1 MTLICRGQWL
11 IIQKALLSYFLV
23 LFFSRRRRLRVRAS
37 STSDADFLASLT
49 QLMQDRNVMLFSP
62 PPRPRSS
69 SSSLQRSLSSSPSRQ
84 ELREGGALQGRS
96 RSPSS
101 FSGSPP
107 AQHIHSHDRSAGQ
120 GQWGQGSRGRGLIHE
135 GRGFGKVN
143 RWLYLTQVTEPD
155 CVTVTRGYLTSSPWQ
170 HV

>member
-1 MTLICRGQWL
+1 MNHFTVSIVIVTSC
-11 IIQKALLSYFLV
+11 V
-23 LFFSRRRRLRVRAS
+23 LFSRRRRLRVRAS

-49 QLMQDRNVMLFSP
+49 QLMQDRSGMLFSP
-62 PPRPRSS
+62 PSRPRSS

-107 AQHIHSHDRSAGQ
+107 PRHAHPQDGSGVQ
-120 GQWGQGSRGRGLIHE
+120 GLWGHGSRGWGLIQE
-135 GRGFGKVN
+135 GKGPGKVN
-143 RWLYLTQVTEPD
+143 R
-155 CVTVTRGYLTSSPWQ
+155 
-170 HV
+170 

>member
-1 MTLICRGQWL
+1 MGVILEKSLKKLQTVIMLSFCVF
-11 IIQKALLSYFLV
+11 LLPW
-23 LFFSRRRRLRVRAS
+23 RRRRLRVRAS

-49 QLMQDRNVMLFSP
+49 QLMQDRSGMLFSP

-69 SSSLQRSLSSSPSRQ
+69 SSSLQRSLSSSPSRH

-107 AQHIHSHDRSAGQ
+107 PRHAQPPCPQTPGQ
-120 GQWGQGSRGRGLIHE
+120 RQWGHSSRGRLAHE
-135 GRGFGKVN
+135 GKA
-143 RWLYLTQVTEPD
+143 
-155 CVTVTRGYLTSSPWQ
+155 TR
-170 HV
+170 